1 MTFENNTGI
10 SSGISKLRHSATHLM
25 LRLAAYPEGML
36 EILITPGAVAIH

>member
-1 MTFENNTGI
+1 VVFPNCAT
-10 SSGISKLRHSATHLM
+10 SATHLM